1 MSHIQV
7 MIVGAG
13 PVGMTL
19 AAELA
24 RYGVKVR
31 IVDKAP
37 LRTDKSK
44 ALVLWSRTLEL
55 MDRGIGTARFLEA
68 GFNVNAIS
76 FISGS
81 AVIGHVDMGSVNSPY
96 PFAVMIPQSETERLL
111 EERLAELGVTVER
124 SVEVSAMSQQADGV
138 AATLI
143 HSDGRQEQV
152 EADWLVGCDGAH
164 SIVRHSLGATFD
176 GETNESDWMLAD
188 VHMSGYPLPDTEAA
202 AYWHADGAFIIF
214 PISPGRYRVLADLP
228 SSGQEKPPTPDL
240 AQVQRIIDRRGP
252 GDMKAFDPIWLA
264 GFRINGRKVSQ
275 YRWGTFLAGD
285 AAHVHSPAGGQG
297 MNTGMQDAF
306 NLGWKLAMVIH
317 GTAGDLLLDS
327 YSPER
332 SHVGDQVLKSAGALT
347 TVGTLRNPWAR
358 GARDAIGHL
367 LLGFGS
373 VQRAFAANMTEV
385 SVGYPKSPLNG
396 PAVRGVKAQPGDRV
410 APTPGQSPIGSGS
423 TPRFALLG
431 DATSTLTELL
441 GRHSEIVE
449 SAAQQSRGDGFVT
462 LVRPDGYVAGIFK
475 SDEALEAHLESIT
488 MANARS

>member
-1 MSHIQV
+1 MTDPQV

-37 LRTDKSK
+37 ERTNKSK

-55 MDRGIGTARFLEA
+55 MDRGIGTQRFLEA

-76 FISGS
+76 FISGKS
-81 AVIGHVDMGSVNSPY
+81 VIGHVDMGSVNSPY

-111 EERLAELGVTVER
+111 EERLAELNVTVER
-124 SVEVSAMSQQADGV
+124 SVEVTVMSQDANGV

-143 HSDGRQEQV
+143 DQGGREEQIS
-152 EADWLVGCDGAH
+152 ADWLVGCDGAQ
-164 SIVRHSLGATFD
+164 SIVRHSLGAAFD
-176 GETNESDWMLAD
+176 GETNESDWILAD
-188 VHMSGYPLPDTEAA
+188 VHMSGYPLPDTDAA
-202 AYWHADGAFIIF
+202 AYWHAEGAFIIF
-214 PISPGRYRVLADLP
+214 PISPGRYRVLADLAP
-228 SSGQEKPPTPDL
+228 SGQDKPPTPDL
-240 AQVQRIIDRRGP
+240 AQVQAIIDRRGP
-252 GDMKAFDPIWLA
+252 GDLKAFDPLWLA

-275 YRWGTFLAGD
+275 YRWGRVFLAGD

-306 NLGWKLAMVIH
+306 NLAWKLAMVIH
-317 GTAGDLLLDS
+317 GTAGDTLLDS

-347 TVGTLRNPWAR
+347 AVGTLRNAWAR
-358 GARDAIGHL
+358 GIRDTIGHL

-373 VQRAFAANMTEV
+373 MQRAFAANMTEV
-385 SVGYPKSPLNG
+385 SVDYPKSPLNG
-396 PAVRGVKAQPGDRV
+396 PSVRGLKPQPGERI
-410 APTPGQSPIGSGS
+410 APMPGQLPIGAGS

-431 DATSTLTELL
+431 DATAAISEML
-441 GRHSEIVE
+441 GRYGGVLDPVAHP
-449 SAAQQSRGDGFVT
+449 SRGEGFLT
-462 LVRPDGYVAGIFK
+462 LVRPDGYIAGIFK
-475 SDEALEAHLESIT
+475 NETALEVYLKRIT
-488 MANARS
+488 GG